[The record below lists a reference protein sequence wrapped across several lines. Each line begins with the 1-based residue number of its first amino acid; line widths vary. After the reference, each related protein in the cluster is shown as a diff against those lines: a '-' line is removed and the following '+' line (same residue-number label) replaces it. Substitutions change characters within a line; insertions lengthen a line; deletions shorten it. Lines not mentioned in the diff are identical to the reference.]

1 MALSDNFL
9 DELLAR
15 TDIVEL
21 ITRYLP
27 LKKTGGRYTGLC
39 PFHHEKTP
47 SFSVSPDKQ
56 LFHCFGCGEGG
67 GAIQFLMKI
76 ENLPF
81 IDAVRRLAEASGI
94 QLPENEGESEQQRQS
109 RERMFAINKE
119 AARFFHMEL
128 FSPRGASGLDYFTR
142 RGLTKKTITDFGLG
156 FAPDGWSALRD
167 HLQSKGYRPD
177 ELELAG
183 LVVRGQKGSLYDR
196 FRNRVM
202 FPIINVRGQV
212 VGFGGRVL
220 GDEKPKYLNSND
232 TPVFQKNRN
241 LFAINLAKK
250 TKQDRMILAEGYMD
264 VIALH
269 QAGFDGAV
277 ASLGTALTPGQA
289 KLMRQF
295 VKETVIC
302 YDSDG
307 AGQKAAQRAI
317 DLLNGAGLEVRVL
330 HLQGAKD
337 PDEFIRKNGADAFA
351 QLLDRPQTD
360 TEYRVAGVRAKY
372 DLTHDDE
379 RIAYLKDA
387 AVLIAGFSSEIERE
401 IFARNV
407 AREAGISEA
416 AMLNEVK
423 RVTKSQVRKETAALD
438 RRAQNPVG
446 ELRRETRELKYENL
460 RSALCEEKLL
470 ALVFGNAELLDR
482 AAGQLTPQEF
492 SSDFLARIYEAA
504 LAQRRAGREL
514 SPASCMTSLDEA
526 QIRQISAA
534 IAGAVRSGEPER
546 ELDDYINIIRE
557 EHRKKTGTDAER
569 LRELAERRRQQ
580 KGQG

>member
-1 MALSDNFL
+1 MALPDSFL

-27 LKKTGGRYTGLC
+27 LKKVGSRYTGLC

-81 IDAVRRLAEASGI
+81 IDAVRRLAEASGM
-94 QLPENEGESEQQRQS
+94 QLPENEGESEQQRKS

-119 AARFFHMEL
+119 AARFYHTEL
-128 FSPRGASGLDYFTR
+128 FSPRGAQGLDYFAR

-295 VKETVIC
+295 VKEAVIC

-372 DLTHDDE
+372 DLTRDDE

-387 AVLIAGFSSEIERE
+387 AVMIAGFTSEIERE

-423 RVTKSQVRKETAALD
+423 RVMKSQVRKETAALD

-470 ALVFGNAELLDR
+470 ALVFGSTELLDR
-482 AAGQLTPQEF
+482 AAERLTPQEF
-492 SSDFLARIYEAA
+492 SSEFLAKIYESA

-526 QIRQISAA
+526 QIRQVSAA
-534 IAGAVRSGEPER
+534 IAGAVRSAEPER

-557 EHRKKTGTDAER
+557 EYRKKTGTDAER

>member
-1 MALSDNFL
+1 MALPDSFL

-15 TDIVEL
+15 TDIVDL
-21 ITRYLP
+21 ITRYVP
-27 LKKTGGRYTGLC
+27 LKKTGSRYTGLC

-67 GAIQFLMKI
+67 GAVQFLMKI

-81 IDAVRRLAEASGI
+81 LDAVRKLADMNGM
-94 QLPENEGESEQQRQS
+94 QLPENDGESEQQRQS
-109 RERMFAINKE
+109 RERLFAVNKE
-119 AARFFHMEL
+119 AARFFHAEL
-128 FSPRGASGLDYFTR
+128 FSPRGT
-142 RGLTKKTITDFGLG
+142 RGLNYFLARGLSKKTMIDFGLG
-156 FAPDGWSALRD
+156 FAPDAWDALRD
-167 HLQSKGYRPD
+167 HLLSKGFRPP

-183 LVVRGQKGSLYDR
+183 LAMRGQKGGLYDR

-202 FPIINVRGQV
+202 FPIINIRGQV

-269 QAGFDGAV
+269 QAGFDCAV

-295 VKETVIC
+295 VKEAVIC

-330 HLQGAKD
+330 RLPDAKD
-337 PDEFIRKNGADAFA
+337 PDEFIKKNGADAFA

-360 TEYRVAGVRAKY
+360 TEYRLSGVRAKF
-372 DLTHDDE
+372 DLTRDDE
-379 RIAYLKDA
+379 RIAYLKES

-407 AREAGISEA
+407 ARETGISEA

-423 RVTKSQVRKETAALD
+423 RVMKSRARKETAALD

-470 ALVFGNAELLDR
+470 ALVFGNADLLDR
-482 AAGQLTPQEF
+482 AEQKLTPQEF
-492 SSDFLARIYEAA
+492 SSDFLAKIFEAA

-514 SPASCMTSLDEA
+514 SPASCMTALDEA
-526 QIRQISAA
+526 QIRQVSAA
-534 IAGAVRSGEPER
+534 IAGAVRSQEPER
-546 ELDDYINIIRE
+546 ELDDYIEVIRE
-557 EHRKKTGTDAER
+557 EHRKKTETGAER

-580 KGQG
+580 KG